1 MNVTVVQKSATEREL
16 AIELP
21 AADLEKAFEERL
33 SEARK
38 RIQLPGFRPGKTP
51 KDLIRKRY
59 GASLRGEAIDN
70 LVQQSVRSACVQE
83 KIVPVAPGDLSDFE
97 APEGGDVKFKV
108 VVEVDP
114 EIELQGYAD
123 LKFPVET
130 KELEADEIEK
140 ALDSMRQR
148 AAEVKDAERPSQVGD
163 LVGATY
169 KRIEIDGVERP
180 LSAPAFQVEIGK
192 GIPEVDAGLTGKKP
206 GDEVTIE
213 FTFPD
218 NYPDESSRGKK
229 GLYEVLVEKVLTRV
243 IPELD
248 EALAEKFG
256 FKDLSELRARVETDL
271 KATAERS
278 AREAAWDKAVE
289 AILEANPFEVPKA
302 RVQDYVQWQYD
313 RMQKQGAQLPPV
325 EEMQKAWGP
334 EAEKLLKRQR
344 VISWIAEKEG
354 IRATTDEVGARIKEI
369 AGMYGLPE
377 EDIRE
382 ELKRSGRVS
391 EVREELRGTKTL
403 NWLIG
408 ER

>member
-59 GASLRGEAIDN
+59 GASLRGEAIDE

-114 EIELQGYAD
+114 EIELQNYAD
-123 LKFPVET
+123 LKIPVEA
-130 KELEADEIEK
+130 KAVEADDVEK

-192 GIPEVDAGLTGKKP
+192 GIPEVDAGLTGIVP
-206 GDEVTIE
+206 GADVTIE
-213 FTFPD
+213 FTFPED
-218 NYPDESSRGKK
+218 YSDEPSRGKK
-229 GLYEVLVEKVLTRV
+229 GLYEVAVEKVLTRV
-243 IPELD
+243 LPELD
-248 EALAEKFG
+248 EALAVKFG

-271 KATAERS
+271 KSAADRS
-278 AREAAWDKAVE
+278 AREAAWDKAVD
-289 AILEANPFEVPKA
+289 IVLESNPFEVPKA

-344 VISWIAEKEG
+344 LIGWIADKED

-369 AGMYGLPE
+369 AATYGLPE

>member
-1 MNVTVVQKSATEREL
+1 VNVTVVQKSATEREL

-59 GASLRGEAIDN
+59 GASLRGEAIDE

-114 EIELQGYAD
+114 EIELQNYAD
-123 LKFPVET
+123 LKIPVEA
-130 KELEADEIEK
+130 KAVEADDVEK

-192 GIPEVDAGLTGKKP
+192 GIPEVDAGLTGIVP
-206 GDEVTIE
+206 GADVTIE
-213 FTFPD
+213 FTFPED
-218 NYPDESSRGKK
+218 YSDEPSRGKK
-229 GLYEVLVEKVLTRV
+229 GLYEVAVEKVLTRV
-243 IPELD
+243 LPELD
-248 EALAEKFG
+248 EALAVKFG

-271 KATAERS
+271 KSAADRS
-278 AREAAWDKAVE
+278 AREAAWDKAVD
-289 AILEANPFEVPKA
+289 IVLESNPFEVPKA

-344 VISWIAEKEG
+344 LIGWIADKED

-369 AGMYGLPE
+369 AATYGLPE

>member
-192 GIPEVDAGLTGKKP
+192 GIPEVDAGLTGIVP
-206 GDEVTIE
+206 GADVTIE

-218 NYPDESSRGKK
+218 DYADESSRGKK

-325 EEMQKAWGP
+325 KEMQKAWAP

-344 VISWIAEKEG
+344 VISWIAEKEE